1 MANHKSSKKRIR
13 RNARRAE
20 INGARMSRIRTFIKK
35 IELAIQDGNASEAET
50 ALKDAQPEIHRG
62 VSKGILHKN
71 TASRKLSRLSSRIK
85 AVKNAA

>member
-20 INGARMSRIRTFIKK
+20 INGARMSRIRTFVKK
-35 IELAIQDGNASEAET
+35 IELALQDGNAEEAEI
-50 ALKDAQPEIHRG
+50 AFKNAQPEIHRG

-85 AVKNAA
+85 AVKAA